1 MKQKMIYAAIALCA
15 ILFMTACDDEIEVQ
29 RAYDFRVFTLPVPKR
44 IKMGETVEIRCRIE
58 TSGEWEQA
66 QYFLRYFQ
74 PDGKGDLRSIEG
86 VTFKPNDRYE
96 LFDKDFRLYYSS
108 HSEDQQTLD
117 LYFLDGFDRCVTLS
131 FTFNNDTKD
140 EEILNRLQL

>member
-1 MKQKMIYAAIALCA
+1 MKKKIIFGAIALGVM
-15 ILFMTACDDEIEVQ
+15 LFMTACDDRIDVQ
-29 RAYDFRVFTLPVPKR
+29 KAYDFRVSTLPVPKR
-44 IKMGETVEIRCRIE
+44 LKMGETVEIRCRIE

-66 QYFLRYFQ
+66 RYFLRYFQ
-74 PDGKGDLRSIEG
+74 PDGKGELRSQEG

-96 LFDKDFRLYYSS
+96 LSEKDFRLYYTSR
-108 HSEDQQTLD
+108 SEDQQTLD

-140 EEILNRLQL
+140 EDET